1 MKLVESSNEYL
12 INDTEYFYNLDT
24 PSYHPTK
31 ILSYIP
37 KLMANIPKGTPSLK
51 KDSISSTIF
60 CNDSS
65 CKPKPATII
74 DTQNYVTL
82 TNPPNLSP
90 SFYKTSDGVRMI
102 RDVKHIV
109 GIYNKDI
116 RQMHFIEDR

>member
-12 INDTEYFYNLDT
+12 INDTEYFYNLDS

-37 KLMANIPKGTPSLK
+37 KLMANIVKGAPAFK
-51 KDSISSTIF
+51 KDSISSSIF

-65 CKPKPATII
+65 CKPKPDTIVN
-74 DTQNYVTL
+74 TQNFITL

-90 SFYKTSDGVRMI
+90 SFYKTSKGGKMI
-102 RDVKHIV
+102 KDTKHIV